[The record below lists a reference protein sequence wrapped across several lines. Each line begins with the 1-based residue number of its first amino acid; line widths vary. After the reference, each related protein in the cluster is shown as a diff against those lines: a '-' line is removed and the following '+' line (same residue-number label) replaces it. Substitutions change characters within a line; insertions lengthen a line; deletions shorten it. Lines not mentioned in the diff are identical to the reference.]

1 MARMTRKDPLLAAPQ
16 RDRTETS
23 TPGPRRR
30 ARPRRDESE
39 ERARNARRILDVA
52 VKEFAA
58 KGLAG
63 ARVAEIAKRAGVN
76 KQLLYY
82 YFGNKVQLFGAAQGD
97 MVAISRKV
105 IVEFKADTFRERIQA
120 AVGLAAVGR
129 RRTLRRLWLWEAL
142 ERGDEEIIR
151 EQERRE
157 AWAPAVDMVRTA
169 QANGE
174 VSRAFRP
181 EMVMLALDVIIN
193 APFMMP
199 QVTKLVTGMDPDTK
213 EFKERLHTFVD
224 QVLTALEA

>member
-1 MARMTRKDPLLAAPQ
+1 MAPMTRKDPLLAAPQ
-16 RDRTETS
+16 RDRTQAT
-23 TPGPRRR
+23 TPAPRRR
-30 ARPRRDESE
+30 ARPRSDE

-105 IVEFKADTFRERIQA
+105 IVEFKADSFRERIQA

-142 ERGDEEIIR
+142 ERSDEAIIR

-157 AWAPAVDMVRTA
+157 AWAPAVDMVRNA

-174 VSRAFRP
+174 ISRSFRP
-181 EMVMLALDVIIN
+181 EMLMLALDVIIN

-199 QVTKLVTGMDPDTK
+199 QVTKLVTGMDPDSK
-213 EFKERLHTFVD
+213 EFKDRLHTFVD